1 MNHHNDVVRRE
12 AATFKRSNVDINSSS
27 KVNKTR
33 KYEDKEYSHLSTI
46 KGISVHRASEVDLIN
61 GLTTCLISFLPLK
74 IRVRVN
80 FFYHRPTWISNW
92 GCLTKMIIELGLKF
106 CPATQ
111 PAEPHLKT
119 KHSIFKIKTKEFGFH
134 FVILNPHFSTF
145 WFFASFQ
152 FPPIPLFSN
161 CWLLGSQ
168 PSYAPLPIFQLAV
181 LVNQLW

>member
-1 MNHHNDVVRRE
+1 MLFKNLLVNWAKFDKKTIVQRKGNKVETPMNHHNDVVRRE

-80 FFYHRPTWISNW
+80 FFYHRPT
-92 GCLTKMIIELGLKF
+92 
-106 CPATQ
+106 
-111 PAEPHLKT
+111 
-119 KHSIFKIKTKEFGFH
+119 
-134 FVILNPHFSTF
+134 
-145 WFFASFQ
+145 
-152 FPPIPLFSN
+152 
-161 CWLLGSQ
+161 
-168 PSYAPLPIFQLAV
+168 
-181 LVNQLW
+181 